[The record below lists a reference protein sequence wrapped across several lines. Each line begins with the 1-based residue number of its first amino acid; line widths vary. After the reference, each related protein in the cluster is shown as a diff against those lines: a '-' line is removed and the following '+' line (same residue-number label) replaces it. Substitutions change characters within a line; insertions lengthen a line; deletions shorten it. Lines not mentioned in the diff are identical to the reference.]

1 MIERC
6 NYRSFKNFLENNN
19 CMDTDYN
26 KEKCEANYLRLTIH
40 DNDFWCTV
48 RFVAELLN
56 NMMAYCDM
64 KITKEDLPEI
74 KEYINS
80 LLYATCSFEHYAL
93 NREIPSYDYF
103 DPDLKIVN
111 YLDIPEWE
119 NFECAYIPL
128 FHGEVLY
135 R

>member
-1 MIERC
+1 
-6 NYRSFKNFLENNN
+6 
-19 CMDTDYN
+19 MDTNYN
-26 KEKCEANYLRLTIH
+26 KEKYAANYLRLTIH
-40 DNDFWCTV
+40 DNDFWCTIQ
-48 RFVAELLN
+48 FVAELLKR
-56 NMMAYCDM
+56 MIDYCNL

-74 KEYINS
+74 REYING
-80 LLYATCSFEHYAL
+80 LLYSICNIEHYML
-93 NREIPSYDYF
+93 NKELPSYEWF

-128 FHGEVLY
+128 FKGEVLY